1 MAAANQPATLRTALD
16 AMDNPV
22 VNEETAAP
30 FVRPPRPMEPALQ
43 RQLLALNAHFYQTVG
58 VEFDESR
65 AGLPAGLR
73 ALIEHLPR
81 AAGPGPLRLLDVGC
95 GNGRLARAVDEAGIP
110 CAYLGLDHDAG
121 LLAAA
126 ALRDAGLATV
136 TCRFGQVDLAGPDWV
151 HAALSPTGE
160 PPLFDAVVCLAV
172 LHHLPGY
179 ALRLRVVR
187 EMAALLRPGGRL
199 LFSTWQFLASRRLSR
214 RLVAWQAIGVDPAG
228 IESGDAL
235 LPWTQGGYALRYCHQ
250 LDPAE
255 VATLAADA
263 GLAVLTTY
271 RADGKEGN
279 LNLYAVCE
287 LTPI

>member
-1 MAAANQPATLRTALD
+1 VTAANQPATLRTALD

-22 VNEETAAP
+22 VNEEAAAP
-30 FVRPPRPMEPALQ
+30 FVRPSRPMEPALQ
-43 RQLLALNAHFYQTVG
+43 RQLLALNARFYQTVG
-58 VEFDESR
+58 SAFDESR

-73 ALIEHLPR
+73 ALIAHLPP
-81 AAGPGPLRLLDVGC
+81 AEAPGPLRLLDVGC

-136 TCRFGQVDLAGPDWV
+136 TCRFGQIDLADPQWV
-151 HAALSPTGE
+151 HAAL
-160 PPLFDAVVCLAV
+160 PPADAPSRFDAVVCLAV

-199 LFSTWQFLASRRLSR
+199 LFSTWQFLASQRLSR

-228 IESGDAL
+228 VEPGDAL

-250 LDPAE
+250 LDSAE
-255 VATLAADA
+255 VAALAADA

-287 LTPI
+287 PLSI